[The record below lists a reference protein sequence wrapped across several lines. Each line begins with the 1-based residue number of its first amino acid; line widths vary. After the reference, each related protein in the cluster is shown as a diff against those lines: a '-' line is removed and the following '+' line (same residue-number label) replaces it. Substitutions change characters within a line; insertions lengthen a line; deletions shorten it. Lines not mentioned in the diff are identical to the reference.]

1 MLCSCVFAGSSSV
14 WGELG
19 GDCLLPPLAVE
30 RMTSREVVV
39 VKSVTGDVRDG
50 RVTDG
55 RSDCQGSVS
64 SLVKVDDLG
73 RRAGRQGLQ

>member
-1 MLCSCVFAGSSSV
+1 M
-14 WGELG
+14 
-19 GDCLLPPLAVE
+19 
-30 RMTSREVVV
+30 V